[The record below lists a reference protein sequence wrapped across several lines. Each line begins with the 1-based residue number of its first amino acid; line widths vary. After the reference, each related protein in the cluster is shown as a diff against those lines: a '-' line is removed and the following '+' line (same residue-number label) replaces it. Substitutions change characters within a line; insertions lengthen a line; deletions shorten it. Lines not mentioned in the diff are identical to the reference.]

1 MYTPT
6 PELGNHAQRST
17 PNPPAGGDTRL
28 LEVPD
33 RDDFVPNRDDFVN
46 GLERTMLTGNG
57 VLTETAPPEGD
68 LRNRFPT
75 QDVRPQ
81 PVPDTGAPASLPL
94 AVRPAATT
102 TGGIMLVGSSGGH
115 LAQLL
120 ALEPWWALK
129 GRHWVTFRTPDA
141 ESLLQEED
149 VTWAHYPTTRNVPNL
164 FRNAIL
170 AARTLRRH
178 RPDAIVSTGAGVA
191 LPFFMLGRLLGIPTV
206 YIEVFDRIDSR
217 TLTARLCG
225 PFTSTLLVQWEEQQ
239 LLYPHATVVGTLL

>member
-1 MYTPT
+1 MHTPT
-6 PELGNHAQRST
+6 PELGHHMQRTAPT
-17 PNPPAGGDTRL
+17 PRNNGDTRVL
-28 LEVPD
+28 DAPLC
-33 RDDFVPNRDDFVN
+33 DDLDSADFLREMGHTLSSDV
-46 GLERTMLTGNG
+46 LAERTAAPTG
-57 VLTETAPPEGD
+57 LRERSQPAHLPELD
-68 LRNRFPT
+68 RAEH
-75 QDVRPQ
+75 
-81 PVPDTGAPASLPL
+81 TG
-94 AVRPAATT
+94 

-141 ESLLQEED
+141 ESLLQEEQ

-164 FRNAIL
+164 LRNAML
-170 AARTLRRH
+170 AVRTLRQR

-225 PFTSTLLVQWEEQQ
+225 PFTSTLLVQWEEQR